1 MNFHPGFVRE
11 LSRNPWDKATSGIY
25 LDWLKDEG
33 QNPVMA
39 ELVEWLRNR
48 PWMIPGSPLQRK
60 YLEQI
65 VPPHWGYSRWKLS
78 LAKAQPQMTLTGRG
92 DWHRGFAFG
101 NGWAT
106 VVSCSLAAWMR
117 GARWICGRH
126 PVQTVWITGFA
137 TPDMVMPTQWRWHQC
152 DYQHQVVGD
161 LLPPAIFTLL
171 QLGEVDR
178 VAARQPARKYLTSQE
193 AVNDL
198 SLAALHYGRKLAWGE
213 MA

>member
-11 LSRNPWDKATSGIY
+11 LSKNPWDKTTSGIY

-33 QNPVMA
+33 RNPVMA
-39 ELVEWLRNR
+39 ELVEWLRDR

-65 VPPHWGYSRWKLS
+65 VPPRWGYSRWKLS
-78 LAKAQPQMTLTGRG
+78 FTNKVPQVVLTGRG
-92 DWHRGFAFG
+92 DWPRGFTFG
-101 NGWAT
+101 NGWPT

-117 GARWICGRH
+117 GAWWICERH
-126 PVQTVWITGFA
+126 PVQTVLITGPTLPEGV
-137 TPDMVMPTQWRWHQC
+137 TPNLFRWHQC
-152 DYQHQVVGD
+152 NYPHQAIESR
-161 LLPPAIFTLL
+161 LPPEIFSLL
-171 QLGEVDR
+171 QLGRWDDTPGQW
-178 VAARQPARKYLTSQE
+178 ARCYLTSQE

-198 SLAALHYGRKLAWGE
+198 SLAALRYGRKLALGE